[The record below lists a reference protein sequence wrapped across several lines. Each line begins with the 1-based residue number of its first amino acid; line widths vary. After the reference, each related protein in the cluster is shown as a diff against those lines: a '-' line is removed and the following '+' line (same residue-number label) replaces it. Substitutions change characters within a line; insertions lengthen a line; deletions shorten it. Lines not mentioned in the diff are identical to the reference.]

1 MKLAARL
8 DRKTAL
14 VTGGGHGLGRAI
26 AQALAQEGAVVA
38 VCGRKREPL
47 EATAQALRTAG
58 HQAHAF
64 VCDVASEASV
74 GECVQAAEQAM
85 GRIDLLVNNAGIGIT
100 APVARTTLDDWNQVM
115 AINATGTF
123 LCTRACVRGMVE
135 RKFGRVVNVS
145 SVAGVSSGPY
155 MGAYSASK
163 HAVIGFT
170 RAAAAELG
178 DKGINVNALCPAYI
192 DTDMMRSGVERAMR
206 TKGISEAE
214 AIKAVLASVGQKRLL
229 TVEEVADWVVSLCA
243 PQSSGL
249 NGQVIV
255 LDGGGNTP

>member
-1 MKLAARL
+1 MKLAG
-8 DRKTAL
+8 KTAL

-26 AQALAQEGAVVA
+26 ALSFAREGAVVA

-47 EATAQALRTAG
+47 DEAVEALRSAG
-58 HQAHAF
+58 GQAHAF
-64 VCDVASEASV
+64 LCDVTSEESV
-74 GECVQAAEQAM
+74 NEAVQAAERAM

-100 APVARTTLDDWNQVM
+100 ATVARTTLENWNQVM
-115 AINATGTF
+115 SVNATGTF
-123 LCTRACVRGMVE
+123 LCTRACIPGMVE
-135 RKFGRVVNVS
+135 RKFGRIVNVS

-178 DKGINVNALCPAYI
+178 DKGVNVNALGPAYI

-206 TKGISEAE
+206 SKGISEAD
-214 AIKAVLASVGQKRLL
+214 AIKVVLTSVGQRRLL
-229 TVEEVADWVVSLCA
+229 GVDEVSSWVVQLCGPA
-243 PQSSGL
+243 SSAL

-255 LDGGGNTP
+255 LDGGGNAA